1 MWWELPTTFN
11 TFEFNTLK
19 LVIFCMKAPIKKKK
33 FDKDPA
39 AELAALKEKLGLK
52 FSETHMVVSSAEK
65 KQEFIPMPEAFVEAL
80 KLPGIPQGVTTII
93 HGHSNTGKSLLKNCL
108 IASAQRMGIL
118 PVIYE
123 TESNFSFPFAIACG
137 MRATPIYG
145 DVDVEEVDEQTGEI
159 TIKTENQIVDCDGP
173 FLYYDNAILA
183 DRYGNYDYAQGKEI
197 SKKRTLPVI
206 EDIARSMNELL
217 DLQEEGA
224 INQPLLFI
232 WDSVGS
238 IPSFRSFS
246 SKSNNA
252 MWDAGAL
259 STAFNILLNNRI
271 PSSKKV
277 SSPYTNTFVAVN
289 KVWLDSM
296 SAPMGPPSIKMK
308 GGNALLYSSR
318 LTILLGGKLS
328 AATKKLT
335 AEFKGEKYTYGLT
348 TKIAVEKNQLDA
360 PYTITY
366 AGTIHCV
373 PDGMVADSKLND
385 YKKENISSIAKQ
397 LVSQMKDKGKEVE
410 IKEEDIVF
418 SEEEYDD

>member
-1 MWWELPTTFN
+1 
-11 TFEFNTLK
+11 
-19 LVIFCMKAPIKKKK
+19 MKAPIKKKN

-39 AELAALKEKLGLK
+39 AELAALKERLGLN
-52 FSETHMVVSSAEK
+52 FSDKNMVVSSAEK
-65 KQEFIPMPEAFVEAL
+65 PQEFITMPEAFVEAL
-80 KLPGIPQGVTTII
+80 KIPGIPQGVTTLI

-137 MRATPIYG
+137 MRATPIY
-145 DVDVEEVDEQTGEI
+145 DDVEIEEIDKETGEV
-159 TIKTENQIVDCDGP
+159 TVRKENRIVNYEGP
-173 FLYYDNAILA
+173 FIYYDNDIIA
-183 DRYGNYDYAQGKEI
+183 DKFGNFDYSQGKEV
-197 SKKRTLPVI
+197 SKKRSFPVI

-217 DLQEEGA
+217 DLQEEGL

-238 IPSFRSFS
+238 IPSYRSYT
-246 SKSNNA
+246 SKTNNA

-277 SSPYTNTFVAVN
+277 SNPYTNTFVAIN

-296 SAPMGPPSIKMK
+296 SSPMAAPSIKMK

-318 LTILLGGKLS
+318 LTILLGGKIS
-328 AATKKLT
+328 AATQKLT
-335 AEFKGEKYTYGLT
+335 AEFKGEKYTYGLIS
-348 TKIAVEKNQLDA
+348 KIAVEKNQLDA
-360 PYTITY
+360 PYSITY
-366 AGTIHCV
+366 SGKFCCV
-373 PDGMVADSKLND
+373 PDGMVPESKKD
-385 YKKENISSIAKQ
+385 EYKKENISKTCRPTEG
-397 LVSQMKDKGKEVE
+397 KGQEC
-410 IKEEDIVF
+410 
-418 SEEEYDD
+418 